1 MLLAGTVLTAGLA
14 LVLGRPP
21 LAASAPTGVGTC
33 PAWVTSAPT
42 RVLPFVAFASRP
54 VAAGPRIAIV
64 AGSAPARSR
73 WANALVEYWQAGS
86 APNCAVPHPALAG
99 AASRIDAVLDRL
111 RPASRYR
118 FRLAARTARGTA
130 FSGSRTF
137 TTLPAGRIPD
147 GVVIGKVGVGRMT
160 SAAAHSVLA
169 GAYAKPLRFTFAG
182 AFWHIAPAKAGLR
195 VGFAAAIHD
204 ALAATPG
211 ETLAA
216 PALTVGSGPLN
227 AYVAGL
233 GKHFG
238 HGQAHG
244 DVRLVGTHAIVTP
257 AAPPVAVDTVR
268 VASLIRA
275 QLESGNRSLLS
286 LPVTTSGQPAS
297 AQKAVVIRLGAQTLT
312 AYRNGKPVLT
322 TPITTGRPALPTP
335 IGSFSISSARA
346 PTSSPPPGLRA
357 ARTGTRRRRS
367 PGRCSST
374 TTTSST
380 TTPSSLPTPTVPARR
395 TGPTRATDAFTSL
408 TRRWRSSTTGSRS
421 GPR

>member
-1 MLLAGTVLTAGLA
+1 MNRCSYTCVVIGESRCPSWRATTTAPLSGNHDLLLTTQVSAPIATATGGAGYYPPRRTRLRSRDPVLRARFTRDWWIGHTSPMGSTARCRVLLAGTVLTAGLA
-14 LVLGRPP
+14 LVLGRSP

-42 RVLPFVAFASRP
+42 RALPFVAFASRP

-64 AGSAPARSR
+64 AGSAPRAS
-73 WANALVEYWQAGS
+73 ALGRRPGRVLAGGS
-86 APNCAVPHPALAG
+86 APNCAVPQPPLAG

-118 FRLAARTARGTA
+118 FRLAARTARSTA

-182 AFWHIAPAKAGLR
+182 AFWHVAPANAGLR
-195 VGFAAAIHD
+195 VGLAAAIHD

-238 HGQAHG
+238 HGQAQG
-244 DVRLVGTHAIVTP
+244 DVRLGAREPRDRHARG
-257 AAPPVAVDTVR
+257 APGSR
-268 VASLIRA
+268 GHRA
-275 QLESGNRSLLS
+275 GR
-286 LPVTTSGQPAS
+286 LPDQG
-297 AQKAVVIRLGAQTLT
+297 
-312 AYRNGKPVLT
+312 
-322 TPITTGRPALPTP
+322 
-335 IGSFSISSARA
+335 
-346 PTSSPPPGLRA
+346 
-357 ARTGTRRRRS
+357 
-367 PGRCSST
+367 
-374 TTTSST
+374 
-380 TTPSSLPTPTVPARR
+380 PARER
-395 TGPTRATDAFTSL
+395 QP
-408 TRRWRSSTTGSRS
+408 
-421 GPR
+421 